1 MLRKKN
7 HKLTN
12 LPQQAAQV
20 PTTDAHETPETPG
33 ARDDDPT
40 HSRIPHVLNLLM
52 PSFTPPLMHLTPF
65 SIFIST
71 PLQHSAGEQNPWER
85 PHPSRGGT
93 VADFVFILF
102 LPFDASSVLT
112 CSINTALAVSCFSFL
127 LGWRFCS
134 FLDFSFSFEREPVLA
149 TE

>member
-1 MLRKKN
+1 MFRKKN
-7 HKLTN
+7 RKLTN

-20 PTTDAHETPETPG
+20 PTTDARETPETPG

-71 PLQHSAGEQNPWER
+71 PLQHSAGEQKSLGKTAP
-85 PHPSRGGT
+85 
-93 VADFVFILF
+93 
-102 LPFDASSVLT
+102 LPGAARLR
-112 CSINTALAVSCFSFL
+112 ISCFSCSYRLMLRVSLLEASTQHWWFRVFL
-127 LGWRFCS
+127 S
-134 FLDFSFSFEREPVLA
+134 FLGGDSVPP
-149 TE
+149 

>member
-1 MLRKKN
+1 MFRKKN

-71 PLQHSAGEQNPWER
+71 PLQHSAGEQKSLGKTAPLPGR
-85 PHPSRGGT
+85 HGCGFR
-93 VADFVFILF
+93 VFL
-102 LPFDASSVLT
+102 VLT
-112 CSINTALAVSCFSFL
+112 V
-127 LGWRFCS
+127 
-134 FLDFSFSFEREPVLA
+134 
-149 TE
+149 